1 MLNEFCL
8 FDGLVSSDKI
18 QNMVRMEKH
27 IDITYKIKWNYLRQS
42 CFVDFFEAIY

>member
-27 IDITYKIKWNYLRQS
+27 IDITMFWMEDRLVEIIS
-42 CFVDFFEAIY
+42 I